1 MALKKPV
8 GLYGGE
14 LEGFATGDAVDI
26 LFGGTGAN
34 TAAGARTSLG
44 LAIGT
49 DVQAFSNELAS
60 IAGLTTTGIITR
72 TAAGTYVPRTLTGTA
87 GRISATNGDGVAG
100 APSFDLVTVAD
111 AGGGAF
117 LKLARD
123 VYGRVTGTSA
133 PVAADI
139 GSIVDTR
146 YVRLDASTALNT
158 GVVISYNAGTT
169 TFNPNDLVPRSY
181 VDLIAQGYSGN
192 FAEVRLSTTGANIV
206 LAGSA
211 PSTLDGVTLVAGDS
225 ILVKDQTTGSQNGWY
240 AVSTVGTGA
249 NGTWTRM
256 AGYDTS
262 AEVFPG
268 IYTFVSE
275 GTVNGNASYALT
287 TDAPITLN
295 TTFLV
300 FTQTSGAGQIIAQN
314 GISKSGNVLSGVSA
328 NSTRIAVS
336 GAGFDLAAL
345 TIGGNGVGT
354 FTKYTVDTYGRITAT
369 ANATP
374 ADIGAQPSSAELS
387 GVATL
392 TTTGMVARTGVGTY
406 TTRTLVAPVAGI
418 SITNADGIAGNP
430 TFALSND
437 LAALEA
443 LNGSGFYTR
452 VGADTWAARSITGTS
467 GRVTVVNGDGVAG
480 APTIDLTAGVIASP
494 GTYASVTVDT
504 YGRVIAGSA
513 PTNPVATTQ
522 VITNSNGAVIN
533 IGQVIYTDAAG
544 GKLAKSDADL
554 TRRVIGFVAD
564 TTIANTGAG
573 NIATAGSIVATTAQ
587 WDAVTGNTGGL
598 VANTTYYLSAATAG
612 SITSV
617 PPTAGWVQPVGTA
630 SSSTSMRIGVQGR
643 SVKI

>member
-26 LFGGTGAN
+26 LYGGTGAN
-34 TAAGARTSLG
+34 TAPGARTALG

-60 IAGLTTTGIITR
+60 IAALSTTGIIAR
-72 TAAGTYVPRTLTGTA
+72 TAAGTYVPRTLAGTA
-87 GRISATNGDGVAG
+87 GRIVASNGDGVAG
-100 APSFDLVTVAD
+100 APSFDLATLAD
-111 AGGGAF
+111 GGGGTL
-117 LKLARD
+117 LKIVRD
-123 VYGRVTGTSA
+123 TYGRLSGTSA

-146 YVRLDASTALNT
+146 YVRLDASTALNV
-158 GVVISYNAGTT
+158 GVVITYNAGTT
-169 TFNPNDLVPRSY
+169 NYNANDLVPKSY
-181 VDLIAQGYSGN
+181 VDLISQGYSGN
-192 FAEVRLSTTGANIV
+192 FTNTRVATTGGNIT
-206 LAGSA
+206 LAGGA
-211 PSTLDGVTLVAGDS
+211 PNVVDGVTLVAGDE

-240 AVSTVGTGA
+240 VVSTLGTGA
-249 NGTWTRM
+249 NGTWTRL

-262 AEVFPG
+262 AEVMPG

-295 TTFLV
+295 TTFLT

-314 GISKSGNVLSGVSA
+314 GISKTGNVLSGVTA

-369 ANATP
+369 ANAT
-374 ADIGAQPSSAELS
+374 ASDVGAQAASAELT
-387 GVATL
+387 GVSAL
-392 TTTGMVARTGVGTY
+392 STTGIVARTGTGAY
-406 TTRTLVAPVAGI
+406 TTRSLVAPAAGLT
-418 SITNADGIAGNP
+418 ITNADAIAGNP
-430 TFALSND
+430 TFALAND
-437 LAALEA
+437 LAAIEA
-443 LNGSGFYTR
+443 LNGTGFYTR
-452 VGADTWAARSITGTS
+452 IGADTWAARAITGTS
-467 GRVTVVNGDGVAG
+467 GRITVTNGDGVSG
-480 APTIDLTAGVIASP
+480 APTLDLTAGVIASP
-494 GTYASVTVDT
+494 GTFGSVTVDT

-513 PTNPVATTQ
+513 SVNAVATMQ
-522 VITNSNGAVIN
+522 VITNSNGATIN
-533 IGQVIYTDAAG
+533 IGQVIYTDASG
-544 GKLAKSDADL
+544 GKLARADVDT

-573 NIATAGSIVATTAQ
+573 NIATSGTLVATTAQ

-598 VANTTYYLSAATAG
+598 VPNTTYYLSAATAG
-612 SITSV
+612 FITSV
-617 PPTAGWVQPVGTA
+617 APATGWVQPVGTA

-643 SVKI
+643 SVKN